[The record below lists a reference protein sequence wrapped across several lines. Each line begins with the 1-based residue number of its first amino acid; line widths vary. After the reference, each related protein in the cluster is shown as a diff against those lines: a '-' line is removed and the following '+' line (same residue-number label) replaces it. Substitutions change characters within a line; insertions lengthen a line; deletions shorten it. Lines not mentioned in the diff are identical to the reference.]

1 MRYLTIV
8 LRLMIWFL
16 LTADLS
22 LTNILIGL
30 AIALVLPHGPRGTAT
45 LKDWAMSL
53 GKVILAIPIAY
64 AEAIELIFRPHLYEE
79 MTLEQVPP
87 RRTPGL
93 IFLDIFRITFTPKT
107 VVLSYD
113 KKGWYTIHRVS
124 PRRKR
129 P

>member
-1 MRYLTIV
+1 MSYMTIA

-16 LTADLS
+16 LTADFS

-30 AIALVLPHGPRGTAT
+30 AIALILPHGPRGAAT
-45 LKDWAMSL
+45 LRDWATSL

-64 AEAIELIFRPHLYEE
+64 AEAIELIFRPNLYEDI
-79 MTLEQVPP
+79 TLEQVPP

-107 VVLSYD
+107 VVLRYD
-113 KKGWYTIHRVS
+113 KRGWYIIHRVN